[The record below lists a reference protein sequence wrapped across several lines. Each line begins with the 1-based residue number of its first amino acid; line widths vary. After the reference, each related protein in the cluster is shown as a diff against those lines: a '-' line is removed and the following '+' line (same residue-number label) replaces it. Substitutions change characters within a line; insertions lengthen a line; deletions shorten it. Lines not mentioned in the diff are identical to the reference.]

1 MADNDTVVSGPW
13 PRLPTVLRIVPEPG
27 GPDAGAASEREAD
40 APASARPLHDG
51 LRSAEE
57 HVRELTGRLAAVRQE
72 LGMARTALA
81 AEAAAGARVAAP
93 ETGRLAWPAR
103 AALLHGG
110 AILRYGVLAFLGV
123 VFLLAVWARSTAYA
137 LRVTSDTPSFI
148 ALVGDM
154 ARRPF
159 EAQSPFLLADV
170 ATQHATP
177 YLQALA
183 FAWRLVGGESA
194 APLELGRFLALA
206 GMVVFGLTLWCVF
219 LYVRRL
225 AGATAGWISLPVLLG
240 VFGPPHVIWAS
251 DLSLHAA
258 LYAGFFPQN
267 VALATALLTLL
278 ALDRRSGRSL
288 VLACGLAAT
297 TMLVHP
303 FTGVLLCVLATADA
317 CRLAR
322 ASDAAARRAPIALA
336 AGFWAGALW
345 PAYTLDRAFAETGLR
360 GIVFVALCVGAPF
373 GFSALRAHGWLPASS
388 RALGRVARQLESSR
402 AAFRLAVFGALG
414 TVALAVWELA
424 LVHAPPAESARLA
437 IYWVD
442 DRWRWPLLLVAGTVG
457 LSGLARLA
465 RRGHIVPAVWF
476 AGCFGLGA
484 LGALGLP
491 LPVWYRFLL
500 LCQVPLAAGV
510 ATVVAD
516 APRSRTTGLVAATF
530 AVALGVKVATLVA
543 APPTV
548 SYFGTP
554 LQPVWTLAEHIP
566 PGDGLVA
573 TDPATAYFIPAV
585 TGRRVLTVDKGHVS
599 SRRELALADDGYR
612 LLHRF
617 YAGGTDWWTAAQDL
631 WQRGV
636 RYIVVEKH
644 TTLEPESLSAFI
656 WQSAALR
663 TPAQRRALGV
673 YFYEN
678 NRVGRLVYDSPDYA
692 VYRLDA
698 AKLFTTSGTTR
709 AGGS

>member
-13 PRLPTVLRIVPEPG
+13 PRLPTALRVVSEPNETDG
-27 GPDAGAASEREAD
+27 DALR
-40 APASARPLHDG
+40 ARQLLDG
-51 LRSAEE
+51 LQSAEAQ
-57 HVRELTGRLAAVRQE
+57 VRELTARLASTRQTLAE
-72 LGMARTALA
+72 ARTALA
-81 AEAAAGARVAAP
+81 AVEAAAGAQAAAP
-93 ETGRLAWPAR
+93 LPGSQIAEATLR
-103 AALLHGG
+103 HGG
-110 AILRYGVLAFLGV
+110 AILRYGVLGLLGAV
-123 VFLLAVWARSTAYA
+123 LLLAVRAWSSGYA

-159 EAQSPFLLADV
+159 QAQSPFLDADV

-183 FAWRLVGGESA
+183 FAWRLAGGESPA
-194 APLELGRFLALA
+194 ALELGRFLAVA
-206 GMVVFGLTLWCVF
+206 GTVVFGLTLWCVF

-225 AGATAGWISLPVLLG
+225 AGTTAAWVSIPVLLG

-267 VALATALLTLL
+267 VALATVLLTLL
-278 ALDRRSGRSL
+278 ALDRRSSRSL
-288 VLACGLAAT
+288 VLACALAAT

-303 FTGVLLCVLATADA
+303 FTGVLLCVLATAEA
-317 CRLAR
+317 CRLAL
-322 ASDAAARRAPIALA
+322 ASDPAARRAPIALG
-336 AGFWAGALW
+336 AGFWTGALW

-373 GFSALRAHGWLPASS
+373 GVAALHTRRVLPASG
-388 RALGRVARQLESSR
+388 RALVRLGRLLESPR
-402 AAFRLAVFGALG
+402 TAFRLALVGMAG
-414 TVALAVWELA
+414 TATVAVWELA

-442 DRWRWPLLLVAGTVG
+442 ERWRWPLMLAAGTVG

-465 RRGHIVPAVWF
+465 RRGQIVPAVWF

-500 LCQVPLAAGV
+500 LCQVPLAVGV
-510 ATVVAD
+510 ATVVAE
-516 APRSRTTGLVAATF
+516 APRSRTAALVGATF
-530 AVALGVKVATLVA
+530 ALTLSVKVFTLVA

-548 SYFGTP
+548 SYFGTS
-554 LQPVWTLAEHIP
+554 LQAVWTLGKHIP

-585 TGRRVLTVDKGHVS
+585 SGRRVLTVDKGHVS

-617 YAGGTDWWTAAQDL
+617 YAGGPDWWTAAQEL
-631 WQRGV
+631 WRRDV
-636 RYIVVEKH
+636 RYVVIEKH
-644 TTLEPESLSAFI
+644 TTLEPETLAGFI
-656 WQSAALR
+656 WQTAALR
-663 TPAQRRALGV
+663 TPEQRRALGV

-678 NRVGRLVYDSPDYA
+678 NRIGTLVYDSPDHA
-692 VYRLDA
+692 VYRLDQ
-698 AKLFTTSGTTR
+698 AKLFGTPSGPTP
-709 AGGS
+709 GGGA